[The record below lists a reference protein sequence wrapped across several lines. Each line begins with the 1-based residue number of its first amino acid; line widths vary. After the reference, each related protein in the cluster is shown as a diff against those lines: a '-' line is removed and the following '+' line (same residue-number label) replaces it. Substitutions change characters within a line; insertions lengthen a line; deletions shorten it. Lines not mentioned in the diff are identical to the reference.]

1 MKLARVARLA
11 ATAAAFAALS
21 AATGCAWINKPK
33 PAASATPAVTN
44 VKPLAVTTV
53 PPPQPVIVQ
62 PVQPVPVQPV
72 VSDASPVVTPVTAS
86 HTSSPTASAGT
97 TYTVQKGD
105 TISKI
110 ARAKYGDLSAVRRI
124 KQANPGIDPNNIKT
138 GQKIM
143 LP

>member
-1 MKLARVARLA
+1 MKLARLA

-21 AATGCAWINKPK
+21 VATGCAWINKPK

-44 VKPLAVTTV
+44 VKPLAVTT

-62 PVQPVPVQPV
+62 SVQSVPVQPI

-110 ARAKYGDLSAVRRI
+110 ARAKYGDLSAVRKI
-124 KQANPGIDPNNIKT
+124 KEANPGIDPNNIKT